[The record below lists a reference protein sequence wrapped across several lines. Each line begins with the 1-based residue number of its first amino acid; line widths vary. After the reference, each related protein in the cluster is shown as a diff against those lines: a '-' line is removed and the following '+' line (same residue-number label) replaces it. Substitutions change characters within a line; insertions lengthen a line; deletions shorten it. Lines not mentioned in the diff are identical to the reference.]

1 MSDFKAKYQA
11 LQILQRLASG
21 EKLPGKERSQSLSP
35 RKPGI
40 RNSDDILKEK
50 YNELAELVAL
60 QHLEK
65 QAVSALQ
72 KMYVSPPK
80 GERRSRTTRRRRK
93 DGETKRKDGETK
105 RKDGETRRRRK
116 EDGEREESKKQ
127 RPISA
132 SSSSSNSSHSS
143 SASFASRTSSMS
155 NSSRSS
161 SMTSSS
167 RSSTMTNSSRASSR
181 SSRSS
186 TSSNSSR
193 TSSMS
198 NSSKSST
205 RSKSSS
211 TPKPVER
218 HFVTIVEEEEEE
230 EVIDQDAIKER
241 QIVQFDEELA
251 QENEEEAKQKKDASK
266 RIRKVSFVLETQ
278 EKSSDDEGGMEEQLE
293 DILNGDERFVPGEES
308 SPSSSRQQRNDR
320 EHDDA
325 GDHTPR
331 YIEIE
336 NSLLREILSPRSP
349 RRGYKFSQRSEE
361 RSPTRDRSK
370 SPKRRQQS
378 PSPKKAWEV
387 PLPPRPVKDINPC
400 DHKLSNTDNPEIKKW
415 LRHKNALIRRER
427 KAELKEEREERR
439 AAEAV
444 SQKRDDRLAES
455 GEFYD
460 SWVKQKKKDLRR
472 QRRIERIL
480 AKEEKRRLEEENAKR
495 EELFQEKLRMSVASF
510 GERVP
515 TPRKEKIQRTKSGK
529 SNSGE
534 NSSKSKRKTEKE
546 KNKVSDAP
554 GKQTYPSS
562 NPFKGVTYDEW
573 MRQKMKEDEMNQKKE
588 RRKKKMDPDLED
600 IIPNV
605 AKERI
610 ERAKVGKGKRVNTGL
625 RKEKDERP
633 ECDRP
638 SSEKTDAPKSYRW
651 SNDETSASSEKHNA
665 KGSDVCGRG
674 GLQRPTTARNHIRNA
689 PRRQRA
695 PPSSSDKVRGPAA
708 PSFARP
714 EPQGSESNDDHS
726 EHGANIQKGRPTTQ
740 RSTDGKNNKG
750 RTQNGEGR
758 VWEKALVEK
767 SHSHTV
773 PAPEDLSVFLTE
785 FDG

>member
-1 MSDFKAKYQA
+1 M
-11 LQILQRLASG
+11 
-21 EKLPGKERSQSLSP
+21 
-35 RKPGI
+35 
-40 RNSDDILKEK
+40 
-50 YNELAELVAL
+50 
-60 QHLEK
+60 
-65 QAVSALQ
+65 
-72 KMYVSPPK
+72 
-80 GERRSRTTRRRRK
+80 
-93 DGETKRKDGETK
+93 
-105 RKDGETRRRRK
+105 
-116 EDGEREESKKQ
+116 
-127 RPISA
+127 
-132 SSSSSNSSHSS
+132 
-143 SASFASRTSSMS
+143 
-155 NSSRSS
+155 
-161 SMTSSS
+161 
-167 RSSTMTNSSRASSR
+167 
-181 SSRSS
+181 
-186 TSSNSSR
+186 
-193 TSSMS
+193 
-198 NSSKSST
+198 
-205 RSKSSS
+205 
-211 TPKPVER
+211 ER

-230 EVIDQDAIKER
+230 EVIDQDSVKER

-251 QENEEEAKQKKDASK
+251 QENEEEVKQKKDASK

-278 EKSSDDEGGMEEQLE
+278 EKSSEDENGMEEQIE
-293 DILNGDERFVPGEES
+293 DILNGEERFVPGEES
-308 SPSSSRQQRNDR
+308 SPSSRQQENDR
-320 EHDDA
+320 EHDNA

-349 RRGYKFSQRSEE
+349 RHGFKFSQRSEE

-370 SPKRRQQS
+370 SPKRRQRS
-378 PSPKKAWEV
+378 LSPKKAWEV

-444 SQKRDDRLAES
+444 SQKRDDRLVES

-472 QRRIERIL
+472 QRRIERFL
-480 AKEEKRRLEEENAKR
+480 AKEEKRRQEEEDAKR

-515 TPRKEKIQRTKSGK
+515 TPRKEKNQRTKSGK

-546 KNKVSDAP
+546 KKMGSDPP
-554 GKQTYPSS
+554 GKRTYPSS
-562 NPFKGVTYDEW
+562 NPFKGVMYDEW
-573 MRQKMKEDEMNQKKE
+573 MRQKMKEDEKNKKKE
-588 RRKKKMDPDLED
+588 RQKKKRDPDLED

-610 ERAKVGKGKRVNTGL
+610 ERAKVGQGKRVNTGL

-633 ECDRP
+633 ECDRA
-638 SSEKTDAPKSYRW
+638 SSEKTDAPKPYRW
-651 SNDETSASSEKHNA
+651 SNDDTSASSEKHA
-665 KGSDVCGRG
+665 KGSDAHSRG

-689 PRRQRA
+689 PRRQKV

-726 EHGANIQKGRPTTQ
+726 EHGANMQKGRPTTQ
-740 RSTDGKNNKG
+740 RNTDGKNNKS
-750 RTQNGEGR
+750 RTQNGEER

-767 SHSHTV
+767 SHSHT
-773 PAPEDLSVFLTE
+773 APEDLSIFLTE